1 MAESVGLPKQVNL
14 LVSKFDEITEKQ
26 NQLEASTIR
35 AMPQNDGRQ
44 FCNPD
49 WQKEMEELRYTI
61 SAVSLQ
67 IQELTKSIIS
77 NTGTT
82 KIEEQEQYSRRNCL
96 IIHGLDD
103 ISETADCLQF
113 ENCVVDKIN
122 HFQLGTITNNDID
135 TAHPLPDKTGS
146 KPAVIVKF
154 TRRNV
159 KIAIYRKKTLLKN
172 FQGIGI
178 TESLTK
184 TRLAP
189 MKAAKE
195 KYGLKQVGS
204 VDGNIFAY
212 INNKRKYIRSVSDLG
227 KS

>member
-1 MAESVGLPKQVNL
+1 MAESVGLSKQVNL
-14 LVSKFDEITEKQ
+14 LMSKLDEITEKQ
-26 NQLEASTIR
+26 NPLAASTIR
-35 AMPQNDGRQ
+35 VMPQNDGRQ

-49 WQKEMEELRYTI
+49 WQKEMEELRHTI

-77 NTGTT
+77 NTT
-82 KIEEQEQYSRRNCL
+82 KLEEQEQYSRRNCL

-103 ISETADCLQF
+103 IPETADCFQF
-113 ENCVVDKIN
+113 ENYVVNKIN

-135 TAHPLPDKTGS
+135 TAHPLPVKTRS
-146 KPAVIVKF
+146 KLAAVVKF

-159 KIAIYRKKTLLKN
+159 KIPIYRKKTLLKH

-184 TRLAP
+184 TSLAL

-212 INNKRKYIRSVSDLG
+212 ISNKRKYMRSILDLG